1 MSSLPLSYPLMPR
14 LLLSATLLTSCLL
27 AACTPPSAPAPAVR
41 PVRQDSDIIAA
52 IRMAGDKEKSVI
64 SVNPLRDPGVAA
76 LQDVAVNDERSGRY
90 DEAIAKLD
98 QALKI
103 SPDSPDLLQDRAELA
118 IRTQDYAGAE
128 KLAHRSWE
136 LGPRLGPLC
145 ARNWQTIVE
154 MRLHAND
161 DAGATSARKWVQQCH
176 VEGIPR
182 Y

>member
-1 MSSLPLSYPLMPR
+1 MTMFRRSLPVVAPAVL
-14 LLLSATLLTSCLL
+14 AVLL
-27 AACTPPSAPAPAVR
+27 AACGQPNAPAQATR
-41 PVRQDSDIIAA
+41 PTVSDEQMLTA
-52 IRMAGDKEKSVI
+52 IHTAGEQEKSSI
-64 SVNPLRDPGVAA
+64 DVNPLRDPGVAA
-76 LQDVAVNDERSGRY
+76 LQDAADGDVRVGKYND
-90 DEAIAKLD
+90 AATKLD

-118 IRTQDYAGAE
+118 IRLKDYASAE

-154 MRLHAND
+154 MRQHAGD
-161 DAGATSARKWVQQCH
+161 DAGAASAAKWVSQCH
-176 VEGIPR
+176 KEGLQR

>member
-1 MSSLPLSYPLMPR
+1 M
-14 LLLSATLLTSCLL
+14 LSATLLATCLL
-27 AACTPPSAPAPAVR
+27 AACTQPSAPSPSVR
-41 PVRQDSDIIAA
+41 PVRHDSDIIAA
-52 IRMAGDKEKSVI
+52 IRMAGDKEKSAI

-76 LQDVAVNDERSGRY
+76 LQDVAVTDERNGRY
-90 DEAIAKLD
+90 DDAIAKLD

-118 IRTQDYAGAE
+118 IRAKDYAAAE
-128 KLAHRSWE
+128 KLARRSWE

-154 MRLHAND
+154 MRQQAND
-161 DAGATSARKWVQQCH
+161 DAGAASARKWVQQCH
-176 VEGIPR
+176 VEGVPR

>member
-1 MSSLPLSYPLMPR
+1 MLRRTFHSIAAP
-14 LLLSATLLTSCLL
+14 ATLAMVLL
-27 AACTPPSAPAPAVR
+27 AACSQPSGPAPVTR
-41 PVRQDSDIIAA
+41 PTVSDDQMLTA
-52 IRMAGDKEKSVI
+52 IHTAGEKEKSAI
-64 SVNPLRDPGVAA
+64 DVNPLRDPGVAA
-76 LQDVAVNDERSGRY
+76 LQDAAEGDLRTGKYN
-90 DEAIAKLD
+90 EAATKLD

-118 IRTQDYAGAE
+118 IHLKDYASAE

-154 MRLHAND
+154 LRRHAGD
-161 DAGATSARKWVQQCH
+161 DTGAASATKWVAQCH
-176 VEGIPR
+176 VEGLQR